1 MADTSSNSAP
11 ANYDGDQT
19 IYMYPTAVFETT
31 FYVKS
36 SETLPEDVYT
46 SGTTDDG
53 YAYGTVPGMLR
64 SVSGAFQNIYN
75 VWNGLKLSWIGDSA
89 DAAQQLQAELDRIQ
103 NRLFGMKDDDTK
115 PGVIE
120 QMSSVAANASALYS
134 NVEETNTKMF
144 NDFADAITWKP
155 LPDEN
160 APADSSTSDKPTFNN
175 HNFAPITETF

>member
-1 MADTSSNSAP
+1 MADTSAP

-19 IYMYPTAVFETT
+19 IHMYPAAVFEST

-36 SETLPEDVYT
+36 TETLPSTVYT
-46 SGTTDDG
+46 AGTTDDG

-64 SVSGAFQNIYN
+64 TVSSSFQKIYDI
-75 VWNGLKLSWIGDSA
+75 WNGLKLSWVGDSA

-103 NRLFGMKDDDTK
+103 TRLFGVKDDDK
-115 PGVIE
+115 RPGVIE

-144 NDFADAITWKP
+144 NDFADAITWQP

-160 APADSSTSDKPTFNN
+160 ATPDSSSTNKPSNDSY
-175 HNFAPITETF
+175 NFAPISEKF

>member
-1 MADTSSNSAP
+1 MADTPSNSAP
-11 ANYDGDQT
+11 TNYNGDQT
-19 IYMYPTAVFETT
+19 IYMYPTGVFEST

-36 SETLPEDVYT
+36 SETLPSDVYT
-46 SGTTDDG
+46 AGTTDDG
-53 YAYGTVPGMLR
+53 YAYGTVPSMLR
-64 SVSGAFQNIYN
+64 SVSSSFQTIYDI
-75 VWNGLKLSWIGDSA
+75 WNGLKLSWIGDSA
-89 DAAQQLQAELDRIQ
+89 DAAQLLQSELDRIQ

-144 NDFADAITWKP
+144 NDFADAITWTP

-160 APADSSTSDKPTFNN
+160 ATPDSTPTDKPSNDSYT
-175 HNFAPITETF
+175 FAPISEKF